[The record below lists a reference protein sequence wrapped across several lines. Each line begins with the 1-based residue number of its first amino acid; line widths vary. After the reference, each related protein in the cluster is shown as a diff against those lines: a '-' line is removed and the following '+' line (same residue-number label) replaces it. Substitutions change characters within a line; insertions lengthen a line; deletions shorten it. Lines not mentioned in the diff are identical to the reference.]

1 MCLSAY
7 TSLPLE
13 AVFGS
18 SNLCHFFLHA
28 QHSTIRPNPTLYT
41 CTDSLGS
48 QLTMCSKDVHARL
61 NYCQEEQQVLPSK
74 PTTRNSPTK
83 PGPLETI
90 QDVREAHEEFD
101 LELHG
106 FRYVKAPTDFNNWDS
121 ELEIRN
127 VLIPEMEVL
136 LRQELR
142 GCDEIHVVGIKVLIG
157 SSIPR
162 KTALIN
168 F

>member
-1 MCLSAY
+1 
-7 TSLPLE
+7 
-13 AVFGS
+13 
-18 SNLCHFFLHA
+18 
-28 QHSTIRPNPTLYT
+28 
-41 CTDSLGS
+41 
-48 QLTMCSKDVHARL
+48 MCSKDVHVRL
-61 NYCQEEQQVLPSK
+61 NYCQEEPQVLPSK

-83 PGPLETI
+83 PGPFETI

-121 ELEIRN
+121 GLEIRN
-127 VLIPEMEVL
+127 VLIPEVEVL